1 MMRVGP
7 SGAPVR
13 RRIRYPALRRA
24 GLRSR
29 TMYQTRDTLATLM
42 RATGEDSEWIAK
54 QLGHTS
60 PDALLALC
68 QVRPNVTHR
77 DGATFLEAYRGWF
90 DGQGRGDAD
99 TPKRAGAEGGPLGAL
114 YDTFTPPHKKRVRL
128 IT

>member
-13 RRIRYPALRRA
+13 RRIWYPALRRA
-24 GLRSR
+24 SLRSR

-60 PDALLALC
+60 TQML
-68 QVRPNVTHR
+68 
-77 DGATFLEAYRGWF
+77 F
-90 DGQGRGDAD
+90 
-99 TPKRAGAEGGPLGAL
+99 
-114 YDTFTPPHKKRVRL
+114 
-128 IT
+128 